1 MKLEVKNKK
10 KQKGENGKIGVRTQL
25 VHEGAKVGKDFEAID
40 YVIDFQ
46 GSEKAFVEVKI
57 FDDEQWEP
65 DRDF

>member
-1 MKLEVKNKK
+1 M
-10 KQKGENGKIGVRTQL
+10 RTQL

-46 GSEKAFVEVKI
+46 GNEKAFVEVKI